1 MAFATQQLPLYVT
14 EALPAVAFS
23 HGFSARDIDLWHANR
38 SLRDEVIVFPAANT
52 RSNKS
57 KNDDD
62 DGRDVAALN
71 KARTDIRNFLT
82 QRSIQ
87 SFIFLLHQ
95 CRDGATVR
103 WLEVSS
109 QKHCQSL

>member
-57 KNDDD
+57 KNEDDD
-62 DGRDVAALN
+62 DHDHAEMDNVDDGLDAAGPSMMGP
-71 KARTDIRNFLT
+71 F
-82 QRSIQ
+82 S
-87 SFIFLLHQ
+87 
-95 CRDGATVR
+95 
-103 WLEVSS
+103 
-109 QKHCQSL
+109 

>member
-1 MAFATQQLPLYVT
+1 MVVLQMLFWLTPSLTHAFHVT
-14 EALPAVAFS
+14 SSERAHIVPASVVIS
-23 HGFSARDIDLWHANR
+23 DSIWSLHG
-38 SLRDEVIVFPAANT
+38 
-52 RSNKS
+52 KS
-57 KNDDD
+57 SRRRDDD

-103 WLEVSS
+103 WLEVSN
-109 QKHCQSL
+109 QKHYQSLYNTGTY